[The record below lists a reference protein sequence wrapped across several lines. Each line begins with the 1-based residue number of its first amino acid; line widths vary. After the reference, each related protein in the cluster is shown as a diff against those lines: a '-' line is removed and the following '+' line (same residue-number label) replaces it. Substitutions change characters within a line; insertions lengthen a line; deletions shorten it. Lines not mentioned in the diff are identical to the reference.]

1 MTARFGSLLSLKYF
15 KHLNQQHHLSTTMAY
30 LSAEQKTELARI
42 AVRTL
47 ELSIFL
53 SFSLSPLGSRQ
64 CSIVVVVTHH
74 EL

>member
-1 MTARFGSLLSLKYF
+1 
-15 KHLNQQHHLSTTMAY
+15 MAY

-53 SFSLSPLGSRQ
+53 SFSLSPLGSLQ